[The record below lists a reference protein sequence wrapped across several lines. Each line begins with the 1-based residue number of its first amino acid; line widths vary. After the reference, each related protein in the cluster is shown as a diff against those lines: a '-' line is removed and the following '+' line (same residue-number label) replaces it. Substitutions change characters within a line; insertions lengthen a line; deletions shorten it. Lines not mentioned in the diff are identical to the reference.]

1 MDEQLL
7 VVIQRC
13 LVKGN
18 KTSGNSRQLQ
28 ISGYQN
34 YKRGITRQS
43 PKRAFMVE
51 HICWPKRTGG
61 TVLSSYVKVYEG
73 TWLGWSVTH
82 SSLALLS

>member
-1 MDEQLL
+1 MMDEQLL

-18 KTSGNSRQLQ
+18 KNSGNSRQLQ

-51 HICWPKRTGG
+51 HIC
-61 TVLSSYVKVYEG
+61 
-73 TWLGWSVTH
+73 
-82 SSLALLS
+82 